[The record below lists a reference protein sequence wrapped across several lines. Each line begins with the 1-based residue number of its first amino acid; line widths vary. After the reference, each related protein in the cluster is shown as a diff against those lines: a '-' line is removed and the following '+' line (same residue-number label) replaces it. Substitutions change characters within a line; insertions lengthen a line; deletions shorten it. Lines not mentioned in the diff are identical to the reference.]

1 MKIPITKIVVDD
13 KTVKAAIDALKSG
26 QWLHGKRTEEFEKQ
40 FAKFCNAKYAVS
52 VSSGTTALFLAL
64 KQLGIKNGDEVIVPS
79 FSFVATAST
88 VSMCGA
94 KPVFV
99 DVNEKN
105 FTIDPNDIEK
115 KITKKTKGIL
125 PVHLFG
131 HPADMNKIMKIAKQH
146 SLFVLEDAAQA
157 HGASYR
163 GKKIGS
169 IGNAACFS
177 FYPSKNLTVCGDG
190 GMITSNDSDFINKI
204 KILRNHGRKKGYLH
218 TILGYNFRLN
228 EIQAGIGLNRLK
240 YLSKNNLLRR
250 KIAHTYDSELSE
262 SIEKPKEESWGTHV
276 YHQYSILTN
285 MRDKLQKYLTKNNI
299 SSSIFYPIPI
309 HKQPMYKNQNRIKL
323 PVSEK
328 LSSKILSIPIFPTM
342 TKKEQKFVINAINKF
357 VKMNRL

>member
-13 KTVKAAIDALKSG
+13 KTVKAAVDALKSG
-26 QWLHGKRTEEFEKQ
+26 QWLHGKRTEEFENQ
-40 FAKFCNAKYAVS
+40 FAKFCNTKYAVS

-64 KQLGIKNGDEVIVPS
+64 KQFDVKNGDEVLVPS

-94 KPVFV
+94 KPIFV
-99 DVNEKN
+99 DVDDKN

-115 KITKKTKGIL
+115 RITKKTKGIV

-157 HGASYR
+157 HGSSYR

-190 GMITSNDSDFINKI
+190 GMITSNDKNFINKI
-204 KILRNHGRKKGYLH
+204 KILRNHGRKKGYIH

-228 EIQAGIGLNRLK
+228 EIQAGIGLSRLK
-240 YLSKNNLLRR
+240 NLSKNNLLRR
-250 KIAHTYDSELSE
+250 KIARVYDSELSE
-262 SIEKPKEESWGTHV
+262 SIVKPKEESWGTHV
-276 YHQYSILTN
+276 YHQYSILTD